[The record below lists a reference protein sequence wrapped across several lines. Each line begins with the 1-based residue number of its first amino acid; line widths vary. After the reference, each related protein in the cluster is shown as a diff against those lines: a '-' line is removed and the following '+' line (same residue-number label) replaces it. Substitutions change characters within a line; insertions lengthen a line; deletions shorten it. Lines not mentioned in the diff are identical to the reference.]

1 MPSVNA
7 QLKRLEAESS
17 SVVRACWL
25 YVGGQSPAR
34 ILTSGDGVYRLFLPH
49 QGDLPPGCLALLRH
63 PDPAGDTVSAAAAAW
78 VLGQL
83 RPNLRQTALIQ
94 AARIL
99 VLVTAGTSAEPWP
112 DDDLNLNLDLDFDP
126 DPHAAAEPEAPP

>member
-1 MPSVNA
+1 MSAGAP
-7 QLKRLEAESS
+7 RGSS
-17 SVVRACWL
+17 
-25 YVGGQSPAR
+25 
-34 ILTSGDGVYRLFLPH
+34 TSGAGVYRLFLPH

-83 RPNLRQTALIQ
+83 RPNLRQTALLQ

-112 DDDLNLNLDLDFDP
+112 DDDLNLDFDP
-126 DPHAAAEPEAPP
+126 DPHAAAEPEAPS

>member
-1 MPSVNA
+1 MPSVKA
-7 QLKRLEAESS
+7 RLKRLEAESS

-25 YVGGQSPAR
+25 YVGWQSPAR
-34 ILTSGDGVYRLFLPH
+34 IHTSGAGVYRLFLPH

-63 PDPAGDTVSAAAAAW
+63 PDPAGATVSAAAAAW

-99 VLVTAGTSAEPWP
+99 VLVTAGTSVEPWP
-112 DDDLNLNLDLDFDP
+112 DDDCASATP
-126 DPHAAAEPEAPP
+126 PAAAPEASP

>member
-1 MPSVNA
+1 MPSVKA
-7 QLKRLEAESS
+7 RLKRLEAESS

-34 ILTSGDGVYRLFLPH
+34 IHTSGAGVSRLFLPH

-99 VLVTAGTSAEPWP
+99 VLLTAGTSAEPWP
-112 DDDLNLNLDLDFDP
+112 DDELNLDP
-126 DPHAAAEPEAPP
+126 DPHAAAEPEASP